1 MSDVPDALG
10 PRGAALWASIM
21 SDLEGDQHDA
31 DLVLETCR
39 ILDVIDALAAAVDR
53 DGVTVTGSRGQI
65 VINPAVQ
72 EMRQQQV
79 TFSRL
84 VGQLN
89 LDEAELGA
97 MLTARQASAKRAGQQ
112 KWRKLNEV
120 RRGSA

>member
-1 MSDVPDALG
+1 MEVPQGLG
-10 PRGAALWASIM
+10 ERGARLWSSIM
-21 SDLEGDQHDA
+21 DDLEGDQHDA

-39 ILDVIDALAAAVDR
+39 ILDVIDDLAAAVER
-53 DGVTVTGSRGQI
+53 DGVTVEGSRGQI

-84 VGQLN
+84 IAQLN

-97 MLTARQASAKRAGQQ
+97 MLTARQASARRAGQA
-112 KWRKLNEV
+112 KWRKAQEA

>member
-1 MSDVPDALG
+1 MA
-10 PRGAALWASIM
+10 
-21 SDLEGDQHDA
+21 DLEGDQHDA

-39 ILDVIDALAAAVDR
+39 VLDVIDALAGAVDR

-79 TFSRL
+79 VFSRL
-84 VGQLN
+84 IAQLN

-97 MLTARQASAKRAGQQ
+97 MLTARRASAKRAGQV
-112 KWRKLNEV
+112 KWRKLQEG
-120 RRGSA
+120 RRGTA

>member
-1 MSDVPDALG
+1 MEVPNGLG
-10 PRGAALWASIM
+10 ERGSRLWSSIM
-21 SDLEGDQHDA
+21 DDLEGDQHDA

-39 ILDVIDALAAAVDR
+39 VLDVIDALAEAVDR

-79 TFSRL
+79 VFSRL
-84 VGQLN
+84 IAQLN

-97 MLTARQASAKRAGQQ
+97 MLTARQAAAKRAGQA
-112 KWRKLNEV
+112 KWRRLQEG
-120 RRGSA
+120 RRGTA